1 MAKIKT
7 SDIYE
12 NTGEFQELLDQLT
25 KLEDKIK
32 QVRKANVESANTLEK
47 STSKLSA
54 ATVEY
59 REELVITSK
68 QAVEIERR
76 NIKLEESLTKVA
88 IGIAGL
94 KESQRI
100 LNNVNKLEA
109 KILGNKEGSYN
120 RLSAQ
125 YSLNKLRLNELSKE
139 QRSNTEEGKEL
150 VKSTNEIYQEMKRL
164 QEETGKNVLSVGDYG
179 RALDGLNSPIN
190 GAINGIKGIGASL
203 KLLLA
208 NPIVLFLAAIVG
220 ALSVLFKAFKRSA
233 KGSEILGKATAVISS
248 IMGNLT
254 ELSVKLFGSLK
265 ETFGG
270 KGIIESI
277 KILGRAFVEGVGNRI
292 VGILNT
298 VTSLGRALRD
308 LVTLDFSSLKQSLK
322 DVGAGIVESFT
333 GLNADKQLEFAKA
346 VKETAEEVESEA
358 RALIALENAKA
369 SNESRNR
376 SLAKSMQLVTTER
389 EKQQLIADD
398 TTKSFKERAEA
409 SDLAR
414 IASEKLAKQEISI
427 ARNALSL
434 INTELAIR
442 RDNGEETGE
451 LLNKQLEAR
460 KSIISAERNLILFSL
475 KNESKLRK
483 SKQDKLKTDL
493 GILEEGFDNQKK
505 INLRLLKDDEIT
517 FEDRRALLSETVT
530 LSNDSFDKQIES
542 LQSFTDETINS
553 NELINESN
561 SILLNQKIRNLGLSS
576 LLENELLDTIKNRR
590 LAVLEL
596 SEAEVILNAS
606 EVKSKEEKAKA
617 EVLRLEKL
625 RQSQLEEFDQLQDF
639 NESSFELTKNTE
651 FEKTKFRLEQE
662 QARLAKILEINTT
675 FQGDLA
681 KLQGDDIKINA
692 LIDTDLTQTQADTIK
707 NQILAIGNEIDGLA
721 PESGDKDLFDLL
733 GLDLDDDTKEGI
745 KSGFDF
751 IKGQLNELTQARLDA
766 ANAAVQA
773 ADSEIASAER
783 LLQAEIS
790 SRNAGFANNVETQ
803 KQELALAKANQKK
816 ALAEQ
821 EKAKKAQ
828 LAIQTIEQGA
838 NLITASTKIFAQVGY
853 PFAIPLIAAMFGTF
867 IAAKAKAFKLAKTTF
882 GDGGMEIIG
891 GGSHASGNDTYL
903 GFASGGK
910 PAYAERGEAHFIVPT
925 TQTKKYRS
933 ILPQISDSLRNGTFE
948 TQFMR
953 LNSGHRT
960 DNNINLQQVSVNT
973 SGMESELSQIR
984 QNGEV
989 NYYTNSE
996 GKLVERYKN
1005 RTRTYV

>member
-12 NTGEFQELLDQLT
+12 NTGELQQLIKELEQLQT
-25 KLEDKIK
+25 KIEELRKAEVSSAAEVEKSAAKLNATRAEGREEIEKTSKATAEIQKRYEKLED
-32 QVRKANVESANTLEK
+32 
-47 STSKLSA
+47 
-54 ATVEY
+54 
-59 REELVITSK
+59 
-68 QAVEIERR
+68 
-76 NIKLEESLTKVA
+76 SLTENA
-88 IGIAGL
+88 IKIAGL
-94 KESQRI
+94 KEAQRV

-125 YSLNKLRLNELSKE
+125 YSLNKLQLNNLSKAE
-139 QRSNTEEGKEL
+139 RDNTKEGQAL
-150 VKSTNEIYQEMKRL
+150 VKSTNDIYQEMKRL

-179 RALDGLNSPIN
+179 RALDGLNSPIS
-190 GAINGIKGIGASL
+190 GAISGIKGIGASL

-208 NPIVLFLAAIVG
+208 NPVVLFLAAIVG
-220 ALSVLFKAFKRSA
+220 ALSVLFKAFKRSS
-233 KGSEILGKATAVISS
+233 KGSELLGKATAVISS

-254 ELSVKLFGSLK
+254 ELSVKLSEGIEAAFTDPLGSIKAL
-265 ETFGG
+265 G
-270 KGIIESI
+270 KAIIEGI
-277 KILGRAFVEGVGNRI
+277 GDRI
-292 VGILNT
+292 VGVIKT
-298 VTSLGRALRD
+298 VTSLGAALGN
-308 LVTLDFSSLKQSLK
+308 LLTLNFDALADSLK
-322 DVGAGIVESFT
+322 DVGSAAVQSIT
-333 GLNADKQLEFAKA
+333 GLDADEQREFAKA
-346 VKETAEEVESEA
+346 VKDTADEVSREAQMFIDLETAKRANIVA
-358 RALIALENAKA
+358 NRALERSIEGLITKQEIAQ
-369 SNESRNR
+369 S
-376 SLAKSMQLVTTER
+376 
-389 EKQQLIADD
+389 IADD
-398 TTKSFKERAEA
+398 STRSFKEREEAAER
-409 SDLAR
+409 AR
-414 IASEKLAKQEISI
+414 AANESRANQEIRLAQS
-427 ARNALSL
+427 NLSL
-434 INTELAIR
+434 INQELSLR
-442 RDNGEETGE
+442 QSNGEAVAD
-451 LLNKQLEAR
+451 LLDKQLEGQKAVIQAQR
-460 KSIISAERNLILFSL
+460 DLTISTLQNEKERSEL
-475 KNESKLRK
+475 
-483 SKQDKLKTDL
+483 KQDSLERDL
-493 GILEEGFDNQKK
+493 DILIDGFDNQKT
-505 INLRLLKDDEIT
+505 INERLIKDEQKT
-517 FEDRRALLSETVT
+517 FEERRKILNDTVD
-530 LSNDSFDKQIES
+530 LSNGSFQKQIETI
-542 LQSFTDETINS
+542 QQFTGIVVDS
-553 NELINESN
+553 NDLINTSD
-561 SILLNQKIRNLGLSS
+561 SVALNQKIRSLGLSEIIEGR
-576 LLENELLDTIKNRR
+576 LLEVIRDRR
-590 LAVLEL
+590 LAVLDL
-596 SEAEVILNAS
+596 SEATTELNAA
-606 EVKSKEEKAKA
+606 EVSDGTKKAKA
-617 EVLRLEKL
+617 EEARLEKL

-662 QARLAKILEINTT
+662 QARLAKILEINAN
-675 FQGDLA
+675 FEGDLSQ
-681 KLQGDDIKINA
+681 LQI
-692 LIDTDLTQTQADTIK
+692 DTIK

-783 LLQAEIS
+783 LLQAEIA

-925 TQTKKYRS
+925 NQTKKYRS
-933 ILPQISDSLRNGTFE
+933 ILPHISDSLRNGTFE

-989 NYYTNSE
+989 NYYTNSD

>member
-12 NTGEFQELLDQLT
+12 NTGELQELLDQLT
-25 KLEDKIK
+25 QLEDKIK

-88 IGIAGL
+88 IGISGL

-208 NPIVLFLAAIVG
+208 NPIVLFFAAIVG

-298 VTSLGRALRD
+298 VTSLGRVLRD

-346 VKETAEEVESEA
+346 VKETAEEVENEA

-493 GILEEGFDNQKK
+493 DILEEGFDNQKK

-662 QARLAKILEINTT
+662 QARLAKILEINTN
-675 FQGDLA
+675 FEGDLSQ
-681 KLQGDDIKINA
+681 LQI
-692 LIDTDLTQTQADTIK
+692 DTIK

-783 LLQAEIS
+783 LLQAEIA

-816 ALAEQ
+816 ALVEQ

-838 NLITASTKIFAQVGY
+838 NLATAASKIAAQIGN
-853 PFAIPLIAAMFGTF
+853 PLISIPLIALMFGSF
-867 IAAKAKAFKLAKTTF
+867 ISAKAKAFKLAKTTF

-891 GGSHASGNDTYL
+891 GGTHASGNDTYL

-925 TQTKKYRS
+925 NQTKKYRS
-933 ILPQISDSLRNGTFE
+933 ILPHISDSLRNGTFE

-989 NYYTNSE
+989 NYYTNSD